1 MLKLFEMWC
10 DVVTS
15 KPAYELIL
23 VERFGHGNKGGT
35 GSVVLRPCGTQRIEG
50 WYWRAGV
57 KDYPMSL
64 SSCNIR
70 RYHGVNCL
78 RPSLASTMMD
88 NFSGLDVG

>member
-23 VERFGHGNKGGT
+23 VECFGHGNKDGT
-35 GSVVLRPCGTQRIEG
+35 GSVVSLLRPRGTRRIEG

-57 KDYPMSL
+57 
-64 SSCNIR
+64 
-70 RYHGVNCL
+70 
-78 RPSLASTMMD
+78 
-88 NFSGLDVG
+88 

>member
-10 DVVTS
+10 DFVTS

-35 GSVVLRPCGTQRIEG
+35 RSVVLRLRGTQRIEG

-57 KDYPMSL
+57 
-64 SSCNIR
+64 
-70 RYHGVNCL
+70 
-78 RPSLASTMMD
+78 
-88 NFSGLDVG
+88 